1 MKNYLKLYFSDGQ
14 GSSTYNGPSPFAPGN
29 PTLIGANDGLSTDA
43 ATGKIAQF
51 GQTLGRAGNPA
62 QITED
67 RELPMNGHR
76 IFLDNVAGETIGFD
90 ASLGI
95 SVFNNTG
102 QSYQALW
109 QITGNTGGWRVFTD
123 DAIDVIM
130 EFDGGGA
137 TSQIVWNGNSVDPGK
152 FFPDSP
158 FIFGSG
164 VGQVATPIAS
174 LGGGSIVNL
183 VQGQSFILADTTLGN
198 LQINISVVANTLK
211 KQRFIVKKVSNDIN
225 TVTLNMVAGTIQA
238 IGAPAATYAFN
249 VQGQAV
255 EFICDDL
262 NAYII

>member
-43 ATGKIAQF
+43 ATGKIAQL
-51 GQTLGRAGNPA
+51 GQTLGRAGDPA
-62 QITED
+62 KILED
-67 RELPMNGHR
+67 REIPMNGHR
-76 IFLDNVAGETIGFD
+76 IFLDNVLGETIGFD

-95 SVFNNTG
+95 SIFNTSG

-130 EFDGGGA
+130 EFDGGGS
-137 TSQIVWNGNSVDPGK
+137 TSQIVWNGNFVDPGK
-152 FFPDSP
+152 FVPDSP

-164 VGQVATPIAS
+164 TGQTTTPIVA

-183 VQGQSFILADTTLGN
+183 SQTESFITADTTAGN
-198 LQINISVVANTLK
+198 LQINIDVVANTLR
-211 KQRFIVKKVSNDIN
+211 KQRFVVKKISSDIN
-225 TVTLNMVAGTIQA
+225 TVTLNMIAGTIQA
-238 IGAPAATYAFN
+238 IGAPAASYAFN